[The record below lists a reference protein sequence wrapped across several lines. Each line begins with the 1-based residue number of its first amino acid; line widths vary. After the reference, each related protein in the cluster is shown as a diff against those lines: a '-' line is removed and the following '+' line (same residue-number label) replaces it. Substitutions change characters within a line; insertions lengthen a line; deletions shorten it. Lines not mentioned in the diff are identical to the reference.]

1 MVHPAHFWVD
11 KTVLVAGATGFL
23 GGWLIRALLQ
33 QGAKIV
39 SIVRRPRDQSQVSLR
54 RLLGQTTVEKGSVY
68 DGDFIKGLFDRHAV
82 DVFFHAA
89 YGSDVN
95 RVLEEPLEC
104 FRSSVESTWL
114 ILDTIRQRRPSC
126 ISVISSSDKAYGTQ
140 PLPYR
145 ESGGL
150 TPMHPYEVAKAS
162 QDLAAQS
169 FGKIYDLRV
178 AVTRCGNFF
187 GPYDFNFTRLLP
199 SACRSLANGES
210 PVLRSDGL
218 ATRDFV
224 YIEDAVEAQMLLAH
238 RLADD
243 PTLNGEAFN
252 FSYGAP
258 IEVRE
263 ILRRISALSGKNL
276 EPVLTDSV
284 RSEIRHM
291 HLSSEKAARLL
302 RWKPR
307 VGLNEG
313 LRRTVD
319 WYANY
324 FQGGSDLGTSEL
336 AFVRQSRT

>member
-1 MVHPAHFWVD
+1 
-11 KTVLVAGATGFL
+11 
-23 GGWLIRALLQ
+23 
-33 QGAKIV
+33 
-39 SIVRRPRDQSQVSLR
+39 
-54 RLLGQTTVEKGSVY
+54 
-68 DGDFIKGLFDRHAV
+68 
-82 DVFFHAA
+82 
-89 YGSDVN
+89 
-95 RVLEEPLEC
+95 
-104 FRSSVESTWL
+104 
-114 ILDTIRQRRPSC
+114 
-126 ISVISSSDKAYGTQ
+126 
-140 PLPYR
+140 
-145 ESGGL
+145 
-150 TPMHPYEVAKAS
+150 MHPYEVAKAS

-169 FGKIYDLRV
+169 FGKTYDLRV

-187 GPYDFNFTRLLP
+187 GPYDFNFTRLMP

-336 AFVRQSRT
+336 ALVRHQM

>member
-39 SIVRRPRDQSQVSLR
+39 SIVRRPRDQSQASLR
-54 RLLGQTTVEKGSVY
+54 GLLDETTVERGSVY
-68 DGDFIKGLFDRHAV
+68 DGDFIKRLFNRHAV

-114 ILDTIRQRRPSC
+114 ILDTIRQQRPSC
-126 ISVISSSDKAYGTQ
+126 ISVISSSDKAYGAQ

-145 ESGGL
+145 ESGGM
-150 TPMHPYEVAKAS
+150 TPCVPTKWPRRHRTSRRV
-162 QDLAAQS
+162 
-169 FGKIYDLRV
+169 GKIYDLRV

-187 GPYDFNFTRLLP
+187 GPYDFNFTRLMP
-199 SACRSLANGES
+199 SACRSLANGER

-224 YIEDAVEAQMLLAH
+224 YIEDAVEAQMLLAL
-238 RLADD
+238 RLADN

-252 FSYGAP
+252 FSYDAP
-258 IEVRE
+258 TEVRE

-284 RSEIRHM
+284 KSEIRHM
-291 HLSSEKAARLL
+291 HLSSEKAVTLL
-302 RWKPR
+302 RWKPS

-319 WYANY
+319 WYTNY
-324 FQGGSDLGTSEL
+324 FREAVDLGQSDCL
-336 AFVRQSRT
+336 AGHPATPSR

>member
-1 MVHPAHFWVD
+1 MADPGVAPAGREDRLHRPE
-11 KTVLVAGATGFL
+11 A
-23 GGWLIRALLQ
+23 
-33 QGAKIV
+33 QGSVEA
-39 SIVRRPRDQSQVSLR
+39 SLR
-54 RLLGQTTVEKGSVY
+54 GLLDETTVERGSVY
-68 DGDFIKGLFDRHAV
+68 DGDFIKRLFNRHAV

-114 ILDTIRQRRPSC
+114 ILDTIRQQRPSC

-150 TPMHPYEVAKAS
+150 TPLHPYEVAKAS

-169 FGKIYDLRV
+169 FGKIYEMSV

-187 GPYDFNFTRLLP
+187 GPYDFNFTRLMP

-224 YIEDAVEAQMLLAH
+224 DIEDAVEAQMLLAR
-238 RLADD
+238 RLAED

-252 FSYGAP
+252 FSYSAP

-276 EPVLTDSV
+276 EPVL
-284 RSEIRHM
+284 RIR
-291 HLSSEKAARLL
+291 
-302 RWKPR
+302 
-307 VGLNEG
+307 
-313 LRRTVD
+313 
-319 WYANY
+319 
-324 FQGGSDLGTSEL
+324 
-336 AFVRQSRT
+336 